1 MVLKLG
7 HRLSVYI
14 AICGVWGLI
23 SGVVLGEQSSQSTM
37 TDLVWSTPALGKED
51 RHRYGMIFD
60 LQDMGDLKA
69 ADKHIQQVSDPVLM
83 GYVLYQRY
91 MHPTAY
97 RSSYKD
103 LHLWMIDYA
112 TYPGAHAIYKL
123 AQKRRI
129 SGWKPTPEPN
139 VSLYMGG
146 KLEIVHATPSAPKMR
161 TAKARSIYSQVVSLI
176 RRGGPTAAERTLR
189 QESSIEAL
197 GRVGFDYLAWRI
209 SRSHFVNNNTKQAL
223 ELASLAAIHS
233 SEYVPLADWIAGLA
247 AWQLNKYDSAMKHFE
262 RLARSKTAPDWA
274 RAGAAFWYMR
284 GAEKYGNISD
294 GWTFVKLGASQATSF
309 YSILCQELL
318 GITLMEQRHAVDLT
332 DRPAMK
338 RLWQN
343 PRIRRARAASEVG
356 RDDIASN
363 ELRAAYAESASGD
376 RAALLALVPYLNVP
390 AFSFQIGQSVDSIGM
405 VGRWQ
410 MQYPLPS
417 WTPENGFSIDRAL
430 LYALIRQE
438 SQFKPRAKSR
448 AGARGLMQLMPR
460 TASFIAHD
468 NSLRSYNSYKLF
480 NPEFNITL
488 GQKYVEH
495 LMETADISRDLL
507 SFAAAYN
514 GGPGNL
520 QKWHRK
526 KLLNTDDPLL
536 FVETIPHKE
545 TRNYV
550 KAVLSNFWMY
560 RMRLGQNV
568 PSLNALADGRW
579 PTYFALDPAT
589 PFKQIAI
596 AK

>member
-1 MVLKLG
+1 MILRLRHKLT
-7 HRLSVYI
+7 VYI
-14 AICGVWGLI
+14 TICSVWGL
-23 SGVVLGEQSSQSTM
+23 SNGVVLGEPNSRSVM
-37 TDLVWSTPALGKED
+37 TDLVWSEPVLQKED
-51 RHRYGMIFD
+51 QHQYGIIFAR
-60 LQDMGDLKA
+60 QDMGDLTA
-69 ADKHIQQVSDPVLM
+69 ADQHIQKVTDPVLM

-103 LHLWMIDYA
+103 LHLWMKEYA

-129 SGWKPTPEPN
+129 SGWKPTPKPK
-139 VSLYMGG
+139 VSLYTGG
-146 KLEIVHATPSAPKMR
+146 KLEVVHAGPGAPKMR
-161 TAKARSIYSQVVSLI
+161 TAAARSVYGRIVSLI

-189 QESSIEAL
+189 QKASIKAL
-197 GRVGFDYLAWRI
+197 SRVSFDYLAWRI
-209 SRSHFVNNNTKQAL
+209 SRSHFVNNNIKQAF
-223 ELASLAAIHS
+223 ELASPAAIRS
-233 SEYVPLADWIAGLA
+233 SEDVPLADWIAGLA
-247 AWQLNKYDSAMKHFE
+247 AWQLKKYEPAMKHFE

-274 RAGAAFWYMR
+274 RSGAAFWYMR
-284 GAEKYGNISD
+284 GAEKYGNVSV
-294 GWTFVKLGASQATSF
+294 GWTLVKLGASQATSF

-318 GITLMEQRHAVDLT
+318 GIPVMEHRHSVDLT
-332 DRPAMK
+332 DRSAMR

-376 RAALLALVPYLNVP
+376 RAALRALIPHLNVP
-390 AFSFQIGQSVDSIGM
+390 AFSFQIGQSADNIGKLS
-405 VGRWQ
+405 RWQ

-417 WTPENGFSIDRAL
+417 WTPEHGFSIDRAL

-468 NSLRSYNSYKLF
+468 NSLRRHNSYKLF

-495 LMETADISRDLL
+495 LMETDDIRRDLL
-507 SFAAAYN
+507 NFAAAYN

-545 TRNYV
+545 TRHYV

-579 PTYFALDPAT
+579 PTYFALDPAL
-589 PFKQIAI
+589 PFKQIAV
-596 AK
+596 AD